1 MAKYEVRVR
10 YAFEGTYMV
19 AAGNREEAKRMVE
32 EDCGLVLGGNIH
44 TTRDDDEVLDWDFC
58 IHPDT
63 RILSL
68 QERGGKGSLPSEAVD
83 FSGRIKELR
92 GDIIDAIRQL
102 LHDHAMN
109 AIRFPEEDYDPVW
122 VIWFGKNGEPYE
134 CRVTGLRVTAD
145 SLTVLAEEKESG
157 DEVQCHSPFELGARN
172 IDWLH
177 EMYDAAWRQL
187 EETKDVE
194 PKTEEP

>member
-1 MAKYEVRVR
+1 MEKY
-10 YAFEGTYMV
+10 
-19 AAGNREEAKRMVE
+19 
-32 EDCGLVLGGNIH
+32 
-44 TTRDDDEVLDWDFC
+44 TRDFC

-102 LHDHAMN
+102 LHAHCVKE
-109 AIRFPEEDYDPVW
+109 IRLPEEDYDPVW

-157 DEVQCHSPFELGARN
+157 DEVQCHSPFELGAKN
-172 IDWLH
+172 IDWLY
-177 EMYDAAWRQL
+177 EMYEAVWHVFVPLIARITARGL
-187 EETKDVE
+187 
-194 PKTEEP
+194 PKRPYAGRRLFTSVFQTSE